1 MDIEFFPDKAS
12 VEKLLL
18 ANEPVLVLIS
28 FDGKQMLVGDI
39 DEYMEPHLLLLAAG
53 LDDRDIDKFFRFVAD
68 GEGADWTFV
77 CPPDYK
83 NIPFKDKRIEAFYKD
98 GFSVI
103 SEFLHSIGYLVG
115 INIPKRYSRHLDVLS
130 GDTY

>member
-39 DEYMEPHLLLLAAG
+39 DEYMEPHLPLLAAG

-83 NIPFKDKRIEAFYKD
+83 HIDNKARRIERFYKD
-98 GFSVI
+98 GLSICSPALKEIGIEGDIVI
-103 SEFLHSIGYLVG
+103 S
-115 INIPKRYSRHLDVLS
+115 KRYRRHFDFMNE
-130 GDTY
+130 